1 MPPDIEKEI
10 RNLYLSLLELL
21 KHFWKC
27 FPPTTPQLEAQAI
40 RMHETLQRFSMA
52 KLKPFEVSIPHYIT
66 LFLRRV
72 SRVVAG

>member
-52 KLKPFEVSIPHYIT
+52 KLKPFEVSAGRRFQLVK
-66 LFLRRV
+66 LF
-72 SRVVAG
+72 